1 MSLLD
6 DNFDLSHEDVIRS
19 QVIDFIKND
28 ASIGNKSI
36 DLKKGFFHFHPRRV
50 ELVKYDDNPINW
62 KILTEKYTNNF
73 YIARNPDW
81 NIISDYGLCE
91 VMINVDGIG
100 YLPLTIGMILS
111 ENLKY
116 SQHTLYIN
124 IY

>member
-6 DNFDLSHEDVIRS
+6 DNFDLSREDVIRS
-19 QVIDFIKND
+19 LVIDFIKND
-28 ASIGNKSI
+28 TGIGNESI
-36 DLKKGFFHFHPRRV
+36 DFKKACFHFHPRRV

-62 KILTEKYTNNF
+62 KILAEKYTNNF
-73 YIARNPDW
+73 YIARNPNW
-81 NIISDYGLCE
+81 NIISDYGLSE
-91 VMINVDGIG
+91 VLINVDGMG
-100 YLPLTIGMILS
+100 YFPLTLGMILS